1 MNPAEGAAELEA
13 QRLDVRF
20 QDVTDEPFE
29 VLSEVSAR
37 FHSGQLTAIRGPSG
51 SGKTTLLHCLAG
63 IQQPTSGEVRFGG
76 IAISQLSER
85 ARDAWRQRT
94 CGMVF
99 QDFRLIGELSVIHN
113 VLTPALFSH
122 FRVPG
127 DLRQRASSLLQ
138 ELGVPRRSPA
148 ASRLS
153 RGERQRVAIA
163 RALLLNPAII
173 LADEPTASLDRAN
186 AASVAETLQ
195 GIAAQGKIVVCVTH
209 DDLLASCADQVI
221 HLDSGRVVTPSA
233 QAQLAPTAV
242 RVGT

>member
-1 MNPAEGAAELEA
+1 M
-13 QRLDVRF
+13 
-20 QDVTDEPFE
+20 
-29 VLSEVSAR
+29 
-37 FHSGQLTAIRGPSG
+37 I
-51 SGKTTLLHCLAG
+51 
-63 IQQPTSGEVRFGG
+63 
-76 IAISQLSER
+76 
-85 ARDAWRQRT
+85 
-94 CGMVF
+94 F

-163 RALLLNPAII
+163 RALLLNPTII

-186 AASVAETLQ
+186 AASIAETLQ

-233 QAQLAPTAV
+233 QAQLTPTAV
-242 RVGT
+242 RVGI